1 MWQRAERTRDLAM
14 SSNGFRCHARLLD
27 KRNAPTE
34 QHRPAGNQP
43 ANISLT
49 RVANDTL
56 TAPPV
61 TAQGSNSPLRDEP
74 QQDSWSRIPAYP
86 LTRVAYLSASSGVSE
101 IWWLERVR

>member
-27 KRNAPTE
+27 KRNAPPE

-49 RVANDTL
+49 RVAIDTL

-61 TAQGSNSPLRDEP
+61 TAQGHIDHPPRRALSKNLVANPR
-74 QQDSWSRIPAYP
+74 
-86 LTRVAYLSASSGVSE
+86 LTLDTECPHISYFALKK
-101 IWWLERVR
+101 